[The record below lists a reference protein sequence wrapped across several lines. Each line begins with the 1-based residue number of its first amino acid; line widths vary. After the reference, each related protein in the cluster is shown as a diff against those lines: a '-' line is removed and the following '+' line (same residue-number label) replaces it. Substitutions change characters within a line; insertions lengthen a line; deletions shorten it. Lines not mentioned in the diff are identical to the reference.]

1 MTAILPLLEITAI
14 MRNKSGGEHARRL
27 SRAWAGF
34 RRYNGLGLIDGSLFV
49 NLLEVITRKT

>member
-27 SRAWAGF
+27 SRAWT
-34 RRYNGLGLIDGSLFV
+34 GSGG
-49 NLLEVITRKT
+49 TMGGAD